1 MEVHHHPDLQHKKK
15 NFKEYFL
22 EFLMIF
28 LAVTLGFFAESYRE
42 YLNKC
47 SKENE
52 YMASLTED
60 LKTDTA
66 SLNLSINTLI
76 PYHLKWMDS
85 TRYLL
90 QMHDH
95 TGMDRMVYQ
104 ALIVG
109 TAWTYDFHF
118 SERTLSHLHSTGF
131 SLIRKKEAINAISNL
146 ESNYKLFS
154 PVIDVM
160 QNMQND
166 IDISSYA
173 FLDGTANYN
182 AGKIAFQNPLFTRL
196 KLSDVPATAL
206 VKWQNKNAMIAYAD
220 KLDKYSYYLRTGIID
235 DYEIFDKEIAETIK
249 VIQREYQ
256 LQ

>member
-1 MEVHHHPDLQHKKK
+1 MEVHHHPHVEKKG
-15 NFKEYFL
+15 FKEYFL
-22 EFLMIF
+22 EFIMIF

-42 YLNKC
+42 YLNNR

-52 YMASLTED
+52 YMASLIED

-66 SLNLSINTLI
+66 SLNSSIHTLI

-90 QMHDH
+90 QMDNH
-95 TGMDRMVYQ
+95 TGTDGRVYQ

-118 SERTLSHLHSTGF
+118 SERTLSQLHSTGF

-173 FLDGTANYN
+173 FLDGTADYS
-182 AGKIAFQNPLFTRL
+182 AGKIAFQNPLFISL

-206 VKWQNKNAMIAYAD
+206 VKWQNRNAIMAYAD

-235 DYEIFDKEIAETIK
+235 DYEIFDKEITETIK
-249 VIQREYQ
+249 VIQREYH

>member
-1 MEVHHHPDLQHKKK
+1 MEVHHHPHVEKKG
-15 NFKEYFL
+15 FKEYFL
-22 EFLMIF
+22 EFIMIF

-42 YLNKC
+42 YLNNR

-52 YMASLTED
+52 YMASLIAD

-66 SLNLSINTLI
+66 SLNSSIHTLI

-90 QMHDH
+90 QMDNH
-95 TGMDRMVYQ
+95 TGTDGRVYQ

-118 SERTLSHLHSTGF
+118 SERTLSQLHSTGF

-173 FLDGTANYN
+173 FLDGTADYS
-182 AGKIAFQNPLFTRL
+182 AGKIAFQNPLFIGL

-206 VKWQNKNAMIAYAD
+206 VKWQNRNAIMAYAD

-235 DYEIFDKEIAETIK
+235 DYEIFDKEITETIK
-249 VIQREYQ
+249 VIQREYH

>member
-1 MEVHHHPDLQHKKK
+1 
-15 NFKEYFL
+15 
-22 EFLMIF
+22 
-28 LAVTLGFFAESYRE
+28 
-42 YLNKC
+42 
-47 SKENE
+47 
-52 YMASLTED
+52 
-60 LKTDTA
+60 
-66 SLNLSINTLI
+66 
-76 PYHLKWMDS
+76 MDN
-85 TRYLL
+85 
-90 QMHDH
+90 H
-95 TGMDRMVYQ
+95 TGTDARVYQ

-118 SERTLSHLHSTGF
+118 SERTLSQLHSTGF

-173 FLDGTANYN
+173 FLDGTADYS
-182 AGKIAFQNPLFTRL
+182 AGKIAFQNPLFISL

-206 VKWQNKNAMIAYAD
+206 VKWQNRNAIMAYAD

-235 DYEIFDKEIAETIK
+235 DYEIFDKEITETIK
-249 VIQREYQ
+249 VIQREYH